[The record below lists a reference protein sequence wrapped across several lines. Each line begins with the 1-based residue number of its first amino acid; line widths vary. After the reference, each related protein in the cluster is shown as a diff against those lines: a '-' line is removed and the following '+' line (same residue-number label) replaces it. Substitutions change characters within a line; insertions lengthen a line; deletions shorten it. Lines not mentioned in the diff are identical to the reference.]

1 MREDSYVKLHELK
14 EFVKTLPED
23 AVSREIILGERDKLS
38 FRECMSKIDLW
49 IRLIERDLK
58 RIENEK

>member
-1 MREDSYVKLHELK
+1 MRECGYVKLHELK
-14 EFVKTLPED
+14 KFVKTLPED
-23 AVSREIILGERDKLS
+23 AVSREIILDERDKLP